1 MDQDQALAILKS
13 GRNTFLTGS
22 AGTGKTYVLNQYINY
37 LKARRIPVS
46 ITASTGI
53 AATHLEG
60 TTIHA
65 WSGIGIKD
73 ALSPRQLRDLKTK
86 KYLKKHME
94 KTKVLII
101 DEISMLHARQLD
113 LVNQVIR
120 SFRENEEPF
129 GGLQLVLCG
138 DFFQLPPIGDST
150 ESSRDKFSFMSASW
164 LEAKLTI
171 CYLTEQF
178 RQSDN
183 QFSDILNEIRS
194 GRVSPEAI
202 DQLNERR
209 NNMTGGPSQEELL
222 EGSTRL
228 YTHNIDVDRVNQDQ
242 LKKLEGRTKTFDSK
256 MKGNLKLG
264 ETISKSI
271 MAPPVLQ
278 LKKGAK
284 VMFVKNN
291 YEKGYLNGSMGEVV
305 RFDKEGIPLVRLTN
319 GLDLKAEP
327 EEWRVEDETGKLL
340 VSYTQVPLRLAWAIT
355 VHKSQG
361 MTLDSAVMDLGKT
374 FERGQGYVAL
384 SRVKS
389 LEGLKLLGLNDTA
402 LQVDALALRADIRFQ
417 ELSQEAEREFGEEQL
432 RSEAEDFIKKCGGT
446 VDADEIRVNRR
457 NLEKGI
463 KVRKKSTY
471 LVTKQLIDQ
480 GRSLEEIAIER
491 DLTIGTLCTHLIKIA
506 SLYPQTDLSR
516 FKPDRSTMAKVRNAR
531 KKVLKDGK
539 HGETVSLRPIFEILK
554 GQLSYDQIKVALLY
568 V

>member
-22 AGTGKTYVLNQYINY
+22 AGTGKTYVLNQYIKY

-171 CYLTEQF
+171 CYLTDQF

-194 GRVSPEAI
+194 GSVSPEAI

-417 ELSQEAEREFGEEQL
+417 ELSEEAEREFGEEQL
-432 RSEAEDFIKKCGGT
+432 RSEAENFVKKCGGT
-446 VDADEIRVNRR
+446 VDADEIRANRR
-457 NLEKGI
+457 SLEKGV

-480 GRSLEEIAIER
+480 GHSLEEIAIER

-531 KKVLKDGK
+531 KKVLKEGK
-539 HGETVSLRPIFEILK
+539 HGETVSLKPIFEILK

>member
-1 MDQDQALAILKS
+1 MNQDQALAILKS

-65 WSGIGIKD
+65 WSGIGIRD
-73 ALSPRQLRDLKTK
+73 ALSARQLRDLKTK

-94 KTKVLII
+94 KTQVLII
-101 DEISMLHARQLD
+101 DEISMLHAKQLD

-120 SFRENEEPF
+120 SFRESEEAF

-138 DFFQLPPIGDST
+138 DFFQLPPIGDSSET
-150 ESSRDKFSFMSASW
+150 SRDKFSFMSTSW

-178 RQSDN
+178 RQSDHD
-183 QFSDILNEIRS
+183 FTDVLNEIRS
-194 GRVSPEAI
+194 GRVTTLSR
-202 DQLNERR
+202 ERLKR
-209 NNMTGGPSQEELL
+209 SMLDNFKDVDGELMD
-222 EGSTRL
+222 GSTRL
-228 YTHNIDVDRVNQDQ
+228 YTHNIDVDRVNQNQ
-242 LKKLEGRTKTFDSK
+242 LQKLEGRTKTFDAK
-256 MKGNLKLG
+256 LKGNLKLG

-291 YEKGYLNGSMGEVV
+291 YEKGYLNGSMGEVI
-305 RFDKEGIPLVRLTN
+305 RFDEEGIPVVRLSS
-319 GLDLKAEP
+319 GMDLKAET

-402 LQVDALALRADIRFQ
+402 LQVDALALRADMRFQ
-417 ELSQEAEREFGEEQL
+417 ELSAEAEMAFAKEQL
-432 RSEAEDFIKKCGGT
+432 DVEAKAFVKKCGGT
-446 VDADEIRVNRR
+446 TDPDEIRGNRKR
-457 NLEKGI
+457 LEKGDKI
-463 KVRKKSTY
+463 KKKSTY
-471 LVTKQLIDQ
+471 LVTKQLIEQ
-480 GRSLEEIAIER
+480 GHSLEEIAIER
-491 DLTIGTLCTHLIKIA
+491 DLTIGTLCTHLIKIS
-506 SLYPQTDLSR
+506 SLYPTTDLSR
-516 FKPDRSTMAKVRNAR
+516 FKPDRSTMSKVRNAR
-531 KKVLKDGK
+531 KKLLKSGN
-539 HGETVSLRPIFEILK
+539 HGETVSLKPLFEILK
-554 GQLSYDQIKVALLY
+554 GQLTYDQIKVAL
-568 V
+568 VFV

>member
-1 MDQDQALAILKS
+1 LNQEQALALLKS
-13 GRNTFLTGS
+13 GRNIFLTGS
-22 AGTGKTYVLNQYINY
+22 AGTGKTYVLNKYINY

-73 ALSPRQLRDLKTK
+73 ALSPRQIRDLKSK

-101 DEISMLHARQLD
+101 DEISMLHARQLN

-120 SFRENEEPF
+120 SFRETEEPF

-138 DFFQLPPIGDST
+138 DFFQLPPIGDSA
-150 ESSRDKFSFMSASW
+150 ESSRDKFSFMSSSW
-164 LEAKLTI
+164 LEANLTI

-178 RQSDN
+178 RQSDTE
-183 QFSDILNEIRS
+183 FSDVLNEIRS
-194 GRVSPEAI
+194 GNVSLDAVNL
-202 DQLNERR
+202 LNARGQKKSKANSEKKV
-209 NNMTGGPSQEELL
+209 SEVA
-222 EGSTRL
+222 TRL
-228 YTHNIDVDRVNQDQ
+228 YTHNLDVDRVNREQ
-242 LKKLEGRTKTFDSK
+242 LEKLEGRSKTFDAK
-256 MKGNLKLG
+256 LKGNLKLG

-291 YEKGYLNGSMGEVV
+291 YEKGYLNGSMGEVFK
-305 RFDKEGIPLVRLTN
+305 FDQEGTPIVRLTN
-319 GLDLKAEP
+319 GVDLKAEP

-384 SRVKS
+384 SRVKN
-389 LEGLKLLGLNDTA
+389 LEGLELLGLNETA
-402 LQVDALALRADIRFQ
+402 LQVDTLALKADMRFQ
-417 ELSQEAEREFGEEQL
+417 ELSSEAESKFDEKQLSSEAERFV
-432 RSEAEDFIKKCGGT
+432 RKCGGT
-446 VDADEIRVNRR
+446 TDPDEIRGNRKR
-457 NLEKGI
+457 IEKGN
-463 KVRKKSTY
+463 KVQKRSTF
-471 LVTKQLIDQ
+471 LVTKQLIEQ
-480 GRSLEEIAIER
+480 GHSLEDIAIER
-491 DLTIGTLCTHLIKIA
+491 DLTIGTLCTHLIKI
-506 SLYPQTDLSR
+506 SSMYPNTDLSR

-531 KKVLKDGK
+531 KKVLKSGK
-539 HGETVSLRPIFEILK
+539 HGETVSLKPIFEILK
-554 GQLSYDQIKVALLY
+554 GQLTYDQIKVALLY